1 MKGMKAGVLGLLLD
15 TILDGD
21 DLCNS
26 GGGGGIKAALLS
38 ALVVSDDID
47 EELMEFVV
55 NVDGTARLESITPF
69 RSRVLSG

>member
-1 MKGMKAGVLGLLLD
+1 M
-15 TILDGD
+15 ILDGA

-26 GGGGGIKAALLS
+26 GGGGGMKAASLS

-55 NVDGTARLESITPF
+55 DVDGTALLEFITSF
-69 RSRVLSG
+69 GSRVLSG

>member
-1 MKGMKAGVLGLLLD
+1 MKAGVLGSLLD
-15 TILDGD
+15 TILHGN

-26 GGGGGIKAALLS
+26 GGGGGIKAASLL

-55 NVDGTARLESITPF
+55 DDDGMAGLESITPSG
-69 RSRVLSG
+69 SRVLSG

>member
-1 MKGMKAGVLGLLLD
+1 MKGMKAGVLGSLLD
-15 TILDGD
+15 TILHGN

-55 NVDGTARLESITPF
+55 DVDGTAQLESIMPF
-69 RSRVLSG
+69 GSRVLSV